1 MHPLLIVLLIAMLG
15 ATTWIMARF
24 INTNTFSLHAMY
36 RDRLVRA
43 YLGAS
48 NPHRKARRF
57 TGFSNTD
64 DIAMA
69 ALDPKQRP
77 FHVVNLTLNLVAGT
91 RLAWQQRKA
100 ASFTMTALHCGNADT
115 GYRPSS
121 AYAGRV
127 SLGTAVALSGAAAS
141 PNMGYHYPHR
151 YGYFDRVRQHRSQTV
166 A

>member
-1 MHPLLIVLLIAMLG
+1 MSDEISVADVLRAERQALG
-15 ATTWIMARF
+15 VEEDAAC
-24 INTNTFSLHAMY
+24 
-36 RDRLVRA
+36 
-43 YLGAS
+43 
-48 NPHRKARRF
+48 F

-151 YGYFDRVRQHRSQTV
+151 YGYFDRVRQHRSRTI